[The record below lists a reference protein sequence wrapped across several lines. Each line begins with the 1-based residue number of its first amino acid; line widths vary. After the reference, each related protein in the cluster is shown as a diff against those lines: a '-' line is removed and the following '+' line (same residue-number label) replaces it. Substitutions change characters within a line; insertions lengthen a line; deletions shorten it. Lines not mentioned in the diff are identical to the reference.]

1 MKNENQVT
9 EFSLVADFVLKFQK
23 EHPYIYISE
32 NITLED
38 IARWLA
44 QPHWKMYSDN
54 LALGIID
61 QKMYDRFM
69 LGMFADWVLASGNCE
84 VDE

>member
-1 MKNENQVT
+1 MKKENQAT
-9 EFSLVADFVLKFQK
+9 EFSQVADFLLKFQK
-23 EHPYIYISE
+23 EYPFIYI
-32 NITLED
+32 NCDLED
-38 IARWLA
+38 IERWLA

-61 QKMYDRFM
+61 QIMYDRFM
-69 LGMFADWVLASGNCE
+69 LGMFADWVLANNNCE